1 MPAIPRRVSAL
12 LLLRKE
18 TQQSFQQT
26 STVTASPM
34 LPCLEQSQT
43 GRLCQ
48 SFWASETDL
57 SVREWIIQFRRAASR
72 EAMYTETARSMTSWS
87 LRLVRAFFWGTATEH
102 SKLTSH

>member
-34 LPCLEQSQT
+34 LPCLEESQA
-43 GRLCQ
+43 GRHCQ
-48 SFWASETDL
+48 SFWASQTDL
-57 SVREWIIQFRRAASR
+57 SAREWIIQFRRAAPR
-72 EAMYTETARSMTSWS
+72 QAILTATVRTMSSWS
-87 LRLVRAFFWGTATEH
+87 LPLERAFFLRTATEP
-102 SKLTSH
+102 SNG